1 MSIDFKTK
9 TRKSRKIFIF
19 WIYKAQMNVGLFF
32 HHYFNFLSVKTD
44 TQKNGPSLIKPKSQK
59 IFKPKYLLYD

>member
-19 WIYKAQMNVGLFF
+19 WIYKAQMNVGLVFD
-32 HHYFNFLSVKTD
+32 HYFNFLSVKTE
-44 TQKNGPSLIKPKSQK
+44 TQKNWAQL
-59 IFKPKYLLYD
+59 D